1 MSQYKKLTEKQE
13 KYLLK
18 SSKLIYTTY
27 LSGVD
32 SIYQWRLNS
41 ERTFIEKILTN
52 RSYDLY
58 YDADRLNSV
67 KNLISH
73 IKRNDYGR

>member
-1 MSQYKKLTEKQE
+1 MSQYRTLTTEQE
-13 KYLLK
+13 KYLIK
-18 SSKLIYTTY
+18 ASKLIYTTY

-73 IKRNDYGR
+73 IQRKDY

>member
-1 MSQYKKLTEKQE
+1 MSQYRTLTTEQE

-18 SSKLIYTTY
+18 ASKIIYTTY

-41 ERTFIEKILTN
+41 ERTFIEKILMN
-52 RSYDLY
+52 RNYDLY

-67 KNLISH
+67 KNLLGYIQR
-73 IKRNDYGR
+73 KDY

>member
-1 MSQYKKLTEKQE
+1 MSQYRTLTTEQE

-18 SSKLIYTTY
+18 ASKLIYTTY

-41 ERTFIEKILTN
+41 ERTFIEKILIN
-52 RSYDLY
+52 RHYDLY

-67 KNLISH
+67 KNLLGYIER
-73 IKRNDYGR
+73 KDY